1 MLTQISTRW
10 HGLTLSWDQKFG
22 QKWVSE
28 GLIRAK
34 VIKKLSV
41 DFDRAVGDEPLMVS
55 SKFVGK
61 KSYSQ

>member
-1 MLTQISTRW
+1 M
-10 HGLTLSWDQKFG
+10 TLASNQKFG

-28 GLIRAK
+28 GVIRAK

-41 DFDRAVGDEPLMVS
+41 DFDRVVGDEPLMVS

>member
-1 MLTQISTRW
+1 M
-10 HGLTLSWDQKFG
+10 TLSWDQKFG